1 MLMHGQEVAFL
12 LRVDGSTTL
21 LEVPRDPV
29 HGRFVQPGSFGWRLF
44 LEDKLGAMFDGS
56 RLTDDDWHRANVLRL
71 PSETW
76 LIKERE
82 AQPQGVDISN
92 LGVLPKVEFKV
103 KVYHGPYVE
112 DYRLDQRYK
121 NQTANLFSTADYWY
135 GKLVLVCYKEDWRI
149 DGQVLTEIVSPSEII
164 KQLSKEEDGFE
175 VHQEPEDTW
184 DLRALF
190 GVMKEIWNYDSA
202 EVEDSEDDYDDGIH
216 FLSDIW

>member
-1 MLMHGQEVAFL
+1 MLMHDQQVAFL

-44 LEDKLGAMFDGS
+44 LEDKLGVMFDGR
-56 RLTDDDWHRANVLRL
+56 RLTDGDWHRANVLRL

-82 AQPQGVDISN
+82 AQPQGVDIPN
-92 LGVLPKVEFKV
+92 LGVLAKEELKV
-103 KVYHGPYVE
+103 KVYHRPYVE
-112 DYRLDQRYK
+112 DYLRDPRNK
-121 NQTANLFSTADYWY
+121 NQTANLFSMANYWY
-135 GKLVLVCYKEDWRI
+135 GDLLLVCYKQDWRI

-164 KQLSKEEDGFE
+164 NQLSKEVDGFE
-175 VHQEPEDTW
+175 VRREPDDTL

-190 GVMKEIWNYDSA
+190 GVMKELWNYDS
-202 EVEDSEDDYDDGIH
+202 EELEDEDEDEDEDPE
-216 FLSDIW
+216 DPEDP